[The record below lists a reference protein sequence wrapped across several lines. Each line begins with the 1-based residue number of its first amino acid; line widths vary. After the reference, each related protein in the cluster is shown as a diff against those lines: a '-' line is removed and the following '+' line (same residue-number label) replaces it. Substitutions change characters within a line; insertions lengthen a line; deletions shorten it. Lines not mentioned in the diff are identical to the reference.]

1 MRNVSLDTKD
11 ALLNNS
17 IYNKIIGPEL
27 GHSRA
32 TTREEWFTMDTD
44 TGSERLHW
52 WSLTV
57 KPMHNLFHLLNSR
70 FITVAILQCNRVLG
84 DTIVDQPSTER
95 NNSLNSEL
103 FNICL
108 QLHKSFFAES
118 SSYCTVQQQRE
129 SGPGESRILKHW
141 LWWHDTTLSLSP
153 GTDHTQTA
161 PFNTQLWWTEHY
173 PPNMKLTSHRSTQ
186 LSTQQFLTQNW
197 GEDWPS
203 ASYILLFSKNLY
215 GRTYARSIATLNWR
229 KKIIFEYLIGM
240 KKIKDY
246 IEHSRS
252 RIPFL

>member
-57 KPMHNLFHLLNSR
+57 KPMHNFFHLLNSR

-84 DTIVDQPSTER
+84 DTRQASQQQLVFRIVQYLLTIAQK
-95 NNSLNSEL
+95 
-103 FNICL
+103 F
-108 QLHKSFFAES
+108 FFAES
-118 SSYCTVQQQRE
+118 SSHCTVQQQRE

-173 PPNMKLTSHRSTQ
+173 PPNMKLTSLCSTQ

-215 GRTYARSIATLNWR
+215 GRTNAGGTVNLWKQIN
-229 KKIIFEYLIGM
+229 I
-240 KKIKDY
+240 
-246 IEHSRS
+246 
-252 RIPFL
+252 